1 MAHPSK
7 EQTVSLS
14 IHPLKTSRPP
24 FSIATSRE
32 TDAFLAGQLFSS
44 YKHLENARNDY
55 LGKQPLFNDL
65 SAKTLTRSL
74 YHPNARE

>member
-1 MAHPSK
+1 MVLPTSK

-44 YKHLENARNDY
+44 YKHLEMQETTTWGNNPYSMTSQQR
-55 LGKQPLFNDL
+55 
-65 SAKTLTRSL
+65 R
-74 YHPNARE
+74 